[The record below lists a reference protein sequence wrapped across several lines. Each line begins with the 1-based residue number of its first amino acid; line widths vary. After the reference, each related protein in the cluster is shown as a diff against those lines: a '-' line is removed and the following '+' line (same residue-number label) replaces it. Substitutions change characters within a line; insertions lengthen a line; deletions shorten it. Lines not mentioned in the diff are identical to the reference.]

1 MKGQTIKILLA
12 VLVVINIIDGDFQ
25 NPSALD
31 IIKFKFILLAVCLIL
46 SFVKGHENESERNQ
60 NK

>member
-31 IIKFKFILLAVCLIL
+31 IIKFILLAVCLIL

>member
-1 MKGQTIKILLA
+1 MKGQTIKILLVA
-12 VLVVINIIDGDFQ
+12 LVVINIIDGDFQ
-25 NPSALD
+25 NPSVLD
-31 IIKFKFILLAVCLIL
+31 IIKFILLAVCLIL

>member
-1 MKGQTIKILLA
+1 MKAKTINFF
-12 VLVVINIIDGDFQ
+12 LVALIVINIIDGDFQ

-31 IIKFKFILLAVCLIL
+31 IIKFILLAACLIL
-46 SFVKGHENESERNQ
+46 SLFGKEPKNESERNQ